1 MWNSCCL
8 WFVCVIVMFYFSQ
21 MIKRYIYD
29 HDGHIKMNTWILK
42 HDFFFWLSNEHACGN
57 FFFTRHVYPT
67 EKFI

>member
-1 MWNSCCL
+1 
-8 WFVCVIVMFYFSQ
+8 

-57 FFFTRHVYPT
+57 FFLQDMYIQQKNLFNDVKMQLKEQIACCYL
-67 EKFI
+67 KK

>member
-1 MWNSCCL
+1 
-8 WFVCVIVMFYFSQ
+8 

-67 EKFI
+67 EKLLNDVKMQLKEQIACCYLKK